1 MSKRP
6 INVEVRP
13 RYRDEPPEKMIRRF
27 SKKVK
32 KARIIEKFIEK
43 KRYEKPSIKRK
54 RERLRRKKVLDKLQ
68 RERENRFKNY

>member
-6 INVEVRP
+6 INVEVKP
-13 RYRDEPPEKMIRRF
+13 RYKDEPPEKMIRRF

-32 KARIIEKFIEK
+32 KARVIESFIER
-43 KRYEKPSIKRK
+43 KRYEKPSIKKK

-68 RERENRFKNY
+68 RERENRFKKY

>member
-6 INVEVRP
+6 INVEVKP
-13 RYRDEPPEKMIRRF
+13 RYKDEYPEKMIRRF

-32 KARIIEKFIEK
+32 KERIIEKFLE
-43 KRYEKPSIKRK
+43 RRRFEKPSVKKK

-68 RERENRFKNY
+68 RERENRFKKY

>member
-6 INVEVRP
+6 INVEGRP

-68 RERENRFKNY
+68 RERENRFKNN